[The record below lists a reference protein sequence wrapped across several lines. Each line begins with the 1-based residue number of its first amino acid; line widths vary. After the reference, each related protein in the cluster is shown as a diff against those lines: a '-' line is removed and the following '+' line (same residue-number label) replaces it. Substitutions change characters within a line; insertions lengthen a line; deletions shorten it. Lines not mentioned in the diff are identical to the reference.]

1 MSDKNNTTS
10 TEEEVL
16 KTGTEGTGTEGT
28 GTEGTGAE
36 GAGTE
41 GTGAEGTGTEGTG
54 AEGTGTEGTGA
65 ETEGTGA
72 EESESCTG
80 ATEKMRLVAV
90 YPILFESHQYKPGD
104 VLPTHNLDMNDA
116 WLAAGTA
123 VWKTEDGKAVKAV
136 PASAQAGLA
145 GTAVPASTEDL
156 VGRVPNSGA
165 KGKGKKK

>member
-16 KTGTEGTGTEGT
+16 KTGTEGTGAEGT

-36 GAGTE
+36 GTGAE

-54 AEGTGTEGTGA
+54 AEGTGTED
-65 ETEGTGA
+65 TGA

-123 VWKTEDGKAVKAV
+123 VWKTEDGKAAKAV